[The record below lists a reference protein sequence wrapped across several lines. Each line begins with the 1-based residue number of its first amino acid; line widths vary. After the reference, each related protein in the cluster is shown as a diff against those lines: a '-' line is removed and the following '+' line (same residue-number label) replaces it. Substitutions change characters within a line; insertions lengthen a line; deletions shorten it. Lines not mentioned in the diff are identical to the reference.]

1 MSEVKTFIVTG
12 KIKKPSGDMQ
22 FSKKM
27 KGITK
32 KQIEEKLYSELGSKH
47 KAKRFQIEIIKIEE
61 EKQSAKKD
69 TSVKK

>member
-27 KGITK
+27 NGITK